1 MAVETRLYDVLGVA
15 PDASP
20 EEIKKAYKKQS
31 SANNPDNN
39 PAHHT
44 STHRYQEGPNA
55 YEALADPDAR
65 ASYDMYGEGGGPGG
79 MPGAG
84 FDMDDIF
91 GT

>member
-15 PDASP
+15 TDASP

-31 SANNPDNN
+31 LASHPDKNPGDDT
-39 PAHHT
+39 A
-44 STHRYQEGPNA
+44 SQRFQEVANA
-55 YEALADPDAR
+55 YETLADPDAR